1 MLTGQLVAYDLCVII
16 SLGLLCCCCYILGWP
31 LQVVWKRFCD
41 SLYKQP
47 SLSPSISGLIIYS
60 KSIWLTRGAVSRVK
74 KRKKII
80 SRASKRGKRG
90 RKGMCCVIVLL
101 RRRYP
106 PLVVR
111 LYKKEKKENDIPK
124 VLYLYVFY
132 SRVLSCRGEENIVL
146 ASLLMTD
153 DIFTLFS
160 PPFSFF
166 RSSFTLI
173 SCWDS
178 SRRFLPFFF
187 ITKKSSKREKWR
199 IQQQESFIDVKKDMV
214 RKRW

>member
-1 MLTGQLVAYDLCVII
+1 MADA
-16 SLGLLCCCCYILGWP
+16 
-31 LQVVWKRFCD
+31 R
-41 SLYKQP
+41 
-47 SLSPSISGLIIYS
+47 SGVQS
-60 KSIWLTRGAVSRVK
+60 KEEK
-74 KRKKII
+74 KKII

-111 LYKKEKKENDIPK
+111 LYKKEKENDIPK

-160 PPFSFF
+160 PPFSSF

-199 IQQQESFIDVKKDMV
+199 IQQQESFIDVKKDIV

>member
-47 SLSPSISGLIIYS
+47 SLSPSGLIIYS

-187 ITKKSSKREKWR
+187 LSRRNLQNEKNGGYNNKRVSS
-199 IQQQESFIDVKKDMV
+199 M
-214 RKRW
+214 

>member
-1 MLTGQLVAYDLCVII
+1 MADA
-16 SLGLLCCCCYILGWP
+16 
-31 LQVVWKRFCD
+31 R
-41 SLYKQP
+41 
-47 SLSPSISGLIIYS
+47 SGVQS
-60 KSIWLTRGAVSRVK
+60 KEEK
-74 KRKKII
+74 KKII

-160 PPFSFF
+160 PPFSSF

-187 ITKKSSKREKWR
+187 LSRRNLQNEKNGGYNNKSVS
-199 IQQQESFIDVKKDMV
+199 SM
-214 RKRW
+214 